1 MSIKERPMDDKVRV
15 IADKK
20 IQQGM
25 ELTQNL

>member
-1 MSIKERPMDDKVRV
+1 MIIKARPMDDKVRV

-20 IQQGM
+20 QQGM

>member
-1 MSIKERPMDDKVRV
+1 MSIKARPMDDKVRV
-15 IADKK
+15 IVDKK